1 MVEFLINLNLNWM
14 GKLIKVLIKETGG
27 EFTCGTLDDKK
38 LVKSIKSKI
47 QVKFCPSSVFRRMQ

>member
-1 MVEFLINLNLNWM
+1 MMEFLINLNLNWM

-47 QVKFCPSSVFRRMQ
+47 DKEGEIRFFLRIK

>member
-1 MVEFLINLNLNWM
+1 MEFLINLNLNWM

-47 QVKFCPSSVFRRMQ
+47 DKVGEIRFFLRIK